1 MVLHESQAKKASTV
15 SDKNF
20 RDTGLALPKAREQRN
35 DSDDLSKNSYIISL
49 AQWPVRA
56 SLVEID
62 LVLRFQIDFGH
73 KFGA

>member
-1 MVLHESQAKKASTV
+1 M
-15 SDKNF
+15 
-20 RDTGLALPKAREQRN
+20 EQRN

-56 SLVEID
+56 NLVEID